1 MKRRLAAVGAVLAL
15 SSLLAACSGGG
26 ASTTTGS
33 ASEPTNGA
41 GPVEVTVW
49 SWVADLQKEADVYNQ
64 THPDVKVKVVNAGND
79 TAHFEKVRNAITSGS
94 GIPDAFFNGPG
105 LIPSFAAQGQIQ
117 DLNQF
122 GADKYEGDQTDAA
135 WAGMSY
141 NGKVYGTP
149 AGIGPIMMY
158 YRTDIYEKYGIEV
171 PKTWD
176 EFRAVAEKLKAAA
189 PDVSITNYP
198 SDYNIFN
205 GLVAQTGQESWGIEG
220 ENTVVI
226 NFDDTG
232 AAKVADYWQSLLDK
246 DLVSTEPFL
255 TPEYNQAFSQGKV
268 ATLIGGSWLPL
279 VMKPNA
285 GASEGKWAV
294 APIPQWKAGE
304 NKTGDAGLAG
314 YSIPK
319 GAPHAQEAADFLF
332 WLTNSEESVKMLAD
346 VQSQT
351 PSYLPVLTSEE
362 YLSVKD
368 PFFGGQEARRVVA
381 DAAQGAVPQ
390 AATPVHDYAL
400 PQLAEALGQV
410 VTGEITT
417 QEAVTKV
424 QQAATKFAEEQGY
437 TVKK

>member
-15 SSLLAACSGGG
+15 SSLMSACTG
-26 ASTTTGS
+26 AGAPTTTGS
-33 ASEPTNGA
+33 ASEPAST
-41 GPVEVTVW
+41 GPVEVKVW

-64 THPDVKVKVVNAGND
+64 THPDVKVTVVNAGND
-79 TAHFEKVRNAITSGS
+79 TAHFEKVRNAITAGS
-94 GIPDAFFNGPG
+94 GIPDAFFNMPS

-117 DLNQF
+117 DLGQF
-122 GADKYEGDQTDAA
+122 GADKYAKDMTDAA
-135 WAGMSY
+135 WAGMSH
-141 NGKVYGTP
+141 NDKVYGMP

-158 YRTDIYEKYGIEV
+158 YRTDIFEKHGIKV
-171 PKTWD
+171 PGTWD
-176 EFRAVAEKLKAAA
+176 EFKAAAEKLKEVE
-189 PDVSITNYP
+189 PDVAITNFP

-205 GLVAQTGQESWGIEG
+205 GLVSQTGQESWGSEG
-220 ENTVVI
+220 DDTVVI

-232 AAKVADYWQSLLDK
+232 AHKVADYWQSLLDK
-246 DLVSTEPFL
+246 GLVSKEPFL
-255 TPEYNQAFSQGKV
+255 TPEYNQAFSQGKL

-285 GASEGKWAV
+285 GASDGKWAV
-294 APIPQWKAGE
+294 APVPQWKAGE

-332 WLTNSEESVKMLAD
+332 WLTSSEESVKMLAD
-346 VQSQT
+346 LQSQT
-351 PSYLPVLTSEE
+351 PSYLPVLTSDE
-362 YLSVKD
+362 YLSFKD

-381 DAAQGAVPQ
+381 DAAQGAVLQ
-390 AATPVHDYAL
+390 RATPVHDYTL

-417 QEAVTKV
+417 PEAVTKV